1 MTYTHGISFGV
12 VGESVNVQMRGG
24 KIKKRGEMKA
34 VVKTVVGYDCPQ
46 IDFLHSNLG
55 KG

>member
-24 KIKKRGEMKA
+24 EINTPNDCERCS
-34 VVKTVVGYDCPQ
+34 VV
-46 IDFLHSNLG
+46 
-55 KG
+55 

>member
-24 KIKKRGEMKA
+24 KINTPMT
-34 VVKTVVGYDCPQ
+34 VKDVLWYSSQLPLHYGIQ
-46 IDFLHSNLG
+46 IYF
-55 KG
+55 